1 MTGAAWVATDLQW
14 VLCGASAKCGPK
26 ADHLPVVFS
35 LWRTHQ
41 DAGNRQRAEYN
52 ALAVPS
58 PITACSLP
66 CILGSR
72 RMTRETPDLYF
83 DLNSPVLRARERR
96 RLD

>member
-1 MTGAAWVATDLQW
+1 
-14 VLCGASAKCGPK
+14 
-26 ADHLPVVFS
+26 VVFS